1 MNEKYILCIPREC
14 GFNDILCQ
22 IFNAYKFALNSN
34 RILLVDTSLSGLA
47 DSFSNYFKLITPD
60 KRIILDFKFDDIVK
74 LNMLTCF
81 PKNIEGKVEYIYY
94 QFGAFGSKKNQKW
107 AHFNSILKIFQLVK
121 YVFNNLEL
129 NAIIKKSKFILF
141 FLTNRGNYYKINFSN
156 LENHPAQLIV
166 HHMSGGGE
174 ESIQLLSI
182 LEFKNEIKKA
192 IQKKIEYKRFDYDA
206 IHVRNTDYRS
216 DFKTFFENI
225 NPAIFGRRVL
235 LCTDDSGV
243 INDALKILNQSEVII
258 INKHFPN
265 SKKNNIPIH
274 FQWHLS
280 KEKIRSNNISML
292 AELLAM
298 ANAKRIFYP
307 DLIDNIH
314 KTSVSGFSLLA
325 KNLNSRPDLVN
336 QLMRING

>member
-1 MNEKYILCIPREC
+1 
-14 GFNDILCQ
+14 
-22 IFNAYKFALNSN
+22 
-34 RILLVDTSLSGLA
+34 
-47 DSFSNYFKLITPD
+47 
-60 KRIILDFKFDDIVK
+60 
-74 LNMLTCF
+74 ML
-81 PKNIEGKVEYIYY
+81 KVY
-94 QFGAFGSKKNQKW
+94 
-107 AHFNSILKIFQLVK
+107 
-121 YVFNNLEL
+121 
-129 NAIIKKSKFILF
+129 
-141 FLTNRGNYYKINFSN
+141 
-156 LENHPAQLIV
+156 
-166 HHMSGGGE
+166 
-174 ESIQLLSI
+174 
-182 LEFKNEIKKA
+182 
-192 IQKKIEYKRFDYDA
+192 
-206 IHVRNTDYRS
+206 
-216 DFKTFFENI
+216 
-225 NPAIFGRRVL
+225 
-235 LCTDDSGV
+235 
-243 INDALKILNQSEVII
+243 NQSEVII